1 MQSFNVNQG
10 NVRHIRKETQYSLT
24 LFCIKKVFWNLFIF
38 KNYKNSLKKNSLHAL
53 YL

>member
-24 LFCIKKVFWNLFIF
+24 LFCNKKVFWNLFF
-38 KNYKNSLKKNSLHAL
+38 QELQKFVKKNSLNAL